1 MNLKLCFNVF
11 NICIKVSKRIKLV
24 FFYLGNNIYIFYKD
38 SCIYICIMNIVIN
51 MFFVV
56 FFYIIK
62 IVEKEFD
69 LYENESK

>member
-1 MNLKLCFNVF
+1 MCFIVF
-11 NICIKVSKRIKLV
+11 KICIKVSKRKNF

-38 SCIYICIMNIVIN
+38 SCKYICIINIVIN

>member
-1 MNLKLCFNVF
+1 MCFIVF
-11 NICIKVSKRIKLV
+11 KICIKVSKRKKLF

-38 SCIYICIMNIVIN
+38 SCIYICILNIVIN

-56 FFYIIK
+56 FFYFIK

>member
-1 MNLKLCFNVF
+1 MCFNVF
-11 NICIKVSKRIKLV
+11 KICIKVKKKLF

-38 SCIYICIMNIVIN
+38 SCIYICILNIVIN

>member
-1 MNLKLCFNVF
+1 
-11 NICIKVSKRIKLV
+11 
-24 FFYLGNNIYIFYKD
+24 
-38 SCIYICIMNIVIN
+38 MNIVIN

-62 IVEKEFD
+62 IVEKEFK